1 MSGRVAGG
9 RHKWGRQ
16 DRERDHLLETTH
28 ARMLNLSVSGMATLR
43 ATSIELV
50 PIVVTVAIG
59 RARMAKRA
67 IDVVGACLG
76 LGLAA
81 PIMLVIA
88 VALRLSSRG
97 PVIFTQ
103 ERCGLGGRRFRFF
116 KFRTMVEGAEDQRAS
131 LTHLNEMRGPVF
143 KISRDPRIT
152 RLGAILRTT
161 SLDELPQLW
170 NVLRGEMSL
179 VGPRP
184 PMPDE
189 VAIYDSR
196 QSQRLAVVPGIT
208 GLWQVSGRSTI
219 NDFETWLELDLAYVR
234 GWSLWLDF
242 RILAKTVVVV
252 ISARGAQ

>member
-1 MSGRVAGG
+1 
-9 RHKWGRQ
+9 
-16 DRERDHLLETTH
+16 
-28 ARMLNLSVSGMATLR
+28 MLNLSASGMATLGAR
-43 ATSIELV
+43 S
-50 PIVVTVAIG
+50 IVVPVVAIG
-59 RARMAKRA
+59 GARRAKRA
-67 IDVVGACLG
+67 IDVTGAVVALI
-76 LGLAA
+76 LAA
-81 PIMLVIA
+81 PIMLLVAI
-88 VALRLSSRG
+88 ALRLSGGG
-97 PVIFTQ
+97 PILFSQ
-103 ERCGLGGRRFRFF
+103 ERCGLRGQRFRFF
-116 KFRTMVEGAEDQRAS
+116 KFRTMVEDAEEQRAA

-152 RLGAILRTT
+152 RIGAVLRKT

-189 VAIYDSR
+189 VATYDAR
-196 QSQRLAVVPGIT
+196 QAQRLAVVPGMT

-234 GWSLWLDF
+234 SWSLWLDF
-242 RILAKTVVVV
+242 RILAKTVLVV

>member
-1 MSGRVAGG
+1 
-9 RHKWGRQ
+9 
-16 DRERDHLLETTH
+16 
-28 ARMLNLSVSGMATLR
+28 
-43 ATSIELV
+43 
-50 PIVVTVAIG
+50 
-59 RARMAKRA
+59 MAKRA

-76 LGLAA
+76 LVLAT

-88 VALRLSSRG
+88 VGLRLSSRG
-97 PVIFTQ
+97 PIIFMQ

-116 KFRTMVEGAEDQRAS
+116 KFRTMVEDAEDQRAL

-152 RLGAILRTT
+152 RLGAILRKT

-184 PMPDE
+184 PVPDE
-189 VAIYDSR
+189 VASYDSR
-196 QSQRLAVVPGIT
+196 QRQRLAVVPGIT

-234 GWSLWLDF
+234 RWSLWLDF
-242 RILAKTVVVV
+242 RILAKTVIVV

>member
-1 MSGRVAGG
+1 
-9 RHKWGRQ
+9 
-16 DRERDHLLETTH
+16 
-28 ARMLNLSVSGMATLR
+28 MLNLSVSGMATLR
-43 ATSIELV
+43 VRSIDLV
-50 PIVVTVAIG
+50 PIVELRRPRG
-59 RARMAKRA
+59 ARIAKRA
-67 IDVVGACLG
+67 IDVIGAGVGLAF
-76 LGLAA
+76 AA
-81 PIMLVIA
+81 PIMLLVA

-116 KFRTMVEGAEDQRAS
+116 KFRTMVEDAEDQRAS
-131 LTHLNEMRGPVF
+131 LGHLNEMRGPMF

-152 RLGAILRTT
+152 RLGAILRKT

-189 VAIYDSR
+189 VAVYDAR
-196 QSQRLAVVPGIT
+196 QAQRLAVVPGIT

-234 GWSLWLDF
+234 GWSLWLDV

>member
-1 MSGRVAGG
+1 
-9 RHKWGRQ
+9 
-16 DRERDHLLETTH
+16 
-28 ARMLNLSVSGMATLR
+28 MLNLSVSGMATLGAR
-43 ATSIELV
+43 SINLV
-50 PIVVTVAIG
+50 PLAVLG
-59 RARMAKRA
+59 RPRGARLGKRA
-67 IDVVGACLG
+67 IDVIGAALG
-76 LGLAA
+76 LALAA
-81 PIMLVIA
+81 PIMALVA
-88 VALRLSSRG
+88 LALRLSSRG
-97 PVIFTQ
+97 PIIFTQ
-103 ERCGLGGRRFRFF
+103 ERCGLGGRTFRFF
-116 KFRTMVEGAEDQRAS
+116 KFRTMVEGAEDQRAA

-152 RLGAILRTT
+152 RLGAILRKT

-189 VAIYDSR
+189 VAFYDAR
-196 QSQRLAVVPGIT
+196 QAQRLAVVPGIT

-234 GWSLWLDF
+234 TWSLWLDV
-242 RILAKTVVVV
+242 RILARTVVVV

>member
-1 MSGRVAGG
+1 
-9 RHKWGRQ
+9 
-16 DRERDHLLETTH
+16 
-28 ARMLNLSVSGMATLR
+28 MLNLWVSGMATLGAR
-43 ATSIELV
+43 SINLV
-50 PIVVTVAIG
+50 PLAVLG
-59 RARMAKRA
+59 RPRGARLGKRA
-67 IDVVGACLG
+67 IDVVGAG
-76 LGLAA
+76 LGLALA
-81 PIMLVIA
+81 TPIMLLVA
-88 VALRLSSRG
+88 LALRLSSRG

-152 RLGAILRTT
+152 RLGAILRKT

-189 VAIYDSR
+189 VAFYDAR
-196 QSQRLAVVPGIT
+196 QAQRLAVVPGIT

-234 GWSLWLDF
+234 TWSLWLDV
-242 RILAKTVVVV
+242 RILARTVVVV

>member
-1 MSGRVAGG
+1 
-9 RHKWGRQ
+9 
-16 DRERDHLLETTH
+16 
-28 ARMLNLSVSGMATLR
+28 MLNLSVSGMATLR
-43 ATSIELV
+43 VRSIDLV
-50 PIVVTVAIG
+50 PIVELRRPRG
-59 RARMAKRA
+59 ARIAKRA
-67 IDVVGACLG
+67 IDVTGAVVGLVV
-76 LGLAA
+76 AA
-81 PIMLVIA
+81 PIMLLVA
-88 VALRLSSRG
+88 VALRVSSRG

-116 KFRTMVEGAEDQRAS
+116 KFRTMVEDAEDQRAS
-131 LTHLNEMRGPVF
+131 LTHLNEMHGPMF

-152 RLGAILRTT
+152 RLGAILRKT

-189 VAIYDSR
+189 VAVYDAR
-196 QSQRLAVVPGIT
+196 QAQRLAVVPGIT

-234 GWSLWLDF
+234 DWTLWLDV